1 MRLLEGL
8 EKYGHQMHLALSAMM
23 KDMYNMDITDDK
35 AREIIDTL
43 ALSDMLKLDTAIDDN
58 DNATIMDM
66 LGKYMDVKEY
76 SLPGRGGSLTSQ
88 ASSRPTSSK
97 NPSTTS
103 TTTMKKPVAGGNV
116 TATGGADEIDQDQM
130 DAEKE
135 IADKQKELD
144 DLKKKAG
151 VK

>member
-23 KDMYNMDITDDK
+23 KDMFNMEMSDDK

-43 ALSDMLKLDTAIDDN
+43 ALSDMLQLDTAIDDN
-58 DNATIMDM
+58 DSATIMDM
-66 LGKYMDVKEY
+66 LGKYMDVNEY
-76 SLPGRGGSLTSQ
+76 SLPGRGGNLSSQ
-88 ASSRPTSSK
+88 ASTRPTSSK
-97 NPSTTS
+97 NPGTTS
-103 TTTMKKPVAGGNV
+103 TTQMTKPVAGGNT
-116 TATGGADEIDQDQM
+116 TATGVADEIDDDQM

-151 VK
+151 LK